1 MGQHHF
7 GAGKVPVPVQ
17 KITDEI
23 TETGQAVSGSCV
35 FNGVMIKTNG
45 TNDVTIS
52 VYSGISNAGDKLIPA
67 STIIPGSSR
76 LSSIEADPG
85 ISCPNGI
92 YIEMS
97 GTGAVCQVLYDN

>member
-7 GAGKVPVPVQ
+7 GAGKVPVNVQ

-23 TETGQAVSGSCV
+23 TATGQAVADSCV
-35 FNGVMIKTNG
+35 FNGIMIKTNG

-52 VYSGISNAGDKLIPA
+52 VYSGTTNAGDKLIPA
-67 STIIPGSSR
+67 STIVPGSSR

-85 ISCPNGI
+85 ISCPNGV
-92 YIEMS
+92 YIELS
-97 GTGAVCQVLYDN
+97 GTGAVAQVLYDN